1 MDQKQRR
8 VTLSRNSPMMEQ
20 YKAVKA
26 QHPDKL
32 LMFQVGDFYELFFE
46 DAVLAARELEIALTS
61 RDGGSE
67 NRIPLAGVP
76 IHAAETYLNRL
87 LSKGHKVVIC
97 DQVEDAAQ
105 AKGLVRR
112 EITRILTP
120 GTITDPEMLEESR
133 NNYLTVVISRHNSYY
148 GLAAVDIST
157 GDFQITEH
165 NDESAWAVI
174 ADELH
179 RMQPSEILCGS
190 SEIEQLCRKEVAVNN
205 SRLIEL
211 LPGIPDMEETKRM
224 ITGQWKDDTW
234 DKLNLDRYP
243 LAAASAAAALI
254 YLQLLQQLPLDGKH
268 FHRLNLYFSNRSMI
282 IDSITSRNLELTH
295 SLREKSKQGS
305 LLGLLDRCMTGMGR
319 RLLRRWIE
327 QPLLGKEKIEK
338 RLDAVEEF
346 IHKPLQRRELRRKL
360 QDIFDLERFCSR
372 LSYQRVNARD
382 LVALKSTL
390 HQLVPVKKILAALE
404 SELLR
409 DINNRLPA
417 FDDLKI
423 LIEKALVDDPP
434 LSLREGGLF
443 KEGYNDQVDALKK
456 ISREGNDMLLDFEK
470 KERSR
475 TGIKS
480 MRVGYNRNF
489 GYYIE
494 VTRSNLELVPP
505 EYHRKQTLVNAERFT
520 TEELQNMEEQI
531 TGARNRLTDLEYSLF
546 EDLRSAVSAYT
557 SSLLSAAF
565 ELACVDCIQSLA
577 ESAEINDYC
586 RPHFREGNKLI
597 IKQARHPVVEQLAF
611 ERFVPNDILMDNN
624 HYLLVITGP
633 NMAGKST
640 YIRSAALTAVMAQAG
655 SFVPAQKAD
664 LPIIDRLF
672 ARVGASDDLSRGQS
686 TFMVEMQETATIL
699 KEATTDSLIILD
711 EIGRGTST
719 YDGMS
724 IARSV
729 LEYISG
735 KIKAKTLFSTHYH
748 ELTNLEG
755 ELPGVKNYTMAVK
768 EKGKEVIFL
777 RQIIPGRADKS
788 YGINVARLAGVPLE
802 VLIRA
807 ETILTELELAAS
819 SAAEQQLSLLPMVT
833 GPDYEHLFMMEI
845 IEQLKELDLNRITPL
860 DAMHHLFE
868 VQQKLMS
875 LDENP
880 EEEV

>member
-1 MDQKQRR
+1 
-8 VTLSRNSPMMEQ
+8 LSRTSPMMEQ

-46 DAVLAARELEIALTS
+46 DAELAAREMEIALTS

-76 IHAAETYLNRL
+76 IHAAETYLNKL
-87 LSKGHKVVIC
+87 LGKGYKVVIC
-97 DQVEDAAQ
+97 DQVEEAAQ

-133 NNYLTVVISRHNSYY
+133 NNYLAVVINRHNSYY
-148 GLAAVDIST
+148 GLAAVDVST
-157 GDFQITEH
+157 GDFQITEQ
-165 NDESAWAVI
+165 NDESAWEVI
-174 ADELH
+174 ADELR
-179 RMQPSEILCGS
+179 RMQPSEILCS
-190 SEIEQLCRKEVAVNN
+190 SRDIEQLCRKEVEVNN
-205 SRLIEL
+205 SGLIDL
-211 LPGIPDMEETKRM
+211 LPGIPDLEETKGI
-224 ITGQWKDDTW
+224 ITGQWDNDTW
-234 DKLNLDRYP
+234 EALNLDSYP
-243 LAAASAAAALI
+243 LAAASAAAALT

-268 FHRLNLYFSNRSMI
+268 FHKLELYFSNRSMV
-282 IDSITSRNLELTH
+282 IDSITSRNLELTQ
-295 SLREKSKQGS
+295 SLRENSKQGS

-327 QPLLGKEKIEK
+327 QPLLDKHKIEE

-346 IHKPLQRRELRRKL
+346 LQKPLQRRDLQRKL

-382 LVALKSTL
+382 LIALKTTL
-390 HQLVPVKKILAALE
+390 HQLDPVKKLLAALE
-404 SELLR
+404 PSLLR
-409 DINNRLPA
+409 GINSRLPA
-417 FDDLKI
+417 FDDLKN
-423 LIEKALVDDPP
+423 LIEDALVDDPP
-434 LSLREGGLF
+434 LSLKEGGLF
-443 KEGYNDQVDALKK
+443 KEGYNDQVDNLKK
-456 ISREGNDMLLDFEK
+456 ISREGNSMLLDFEK
-470 KERSR
+470 NERLR

-494 VTRSNLELVPP
+494 VTRTNLGLVPP

-520 TEELQNMEEQI
+520 TEELQQMEEQI
-531 TGARNRLTDLEYSLF
+531 TGARTKLANLEYSLF
-546 EDLRSAVSAYT
+546 EELRNAVSAYT
-557 SSLLSAAF
+557 SGLLSAAF
-565 ELACVDCIQSLA
+565 ELACIDCLQGLA
-577 ESAEINDYC
+577 EAAEKNDYC
-586 RPHFREGNKLI
+586 RPHFNGNNKLM

-624 HYLLVITGP
+624 HFLLVITGP

-640 YIRSAALTAVMAQAG
+640 YIRSAALAAVMAQMG
-655 SFVPAQKAD
+655 GFVPAQKAE
-664 LPIIDRLF
+664 LPVFDRLF
-672 ARVGASDDLSRGQS
+672 ARVGASDDLSRGHS
-686 TFMVEMQETATIL
+686 TFMVEMQETAAIL
-699 KEATTDSLIILD
+699 KEATPDSLIILD

-729 LEYISG
+729 LEYISR

-755 ELPGVKNYTMAVK
+755 ELTGIKNYTMAVK
-768 EKGKEVIFL
+768 EKGKQVIFL

-802 VLIRA
+802 VLVRA

-819 SAAEQQLSLLPMVT
+819 SATEQQLSLLPMVT
-833 GPDYEHLFMMEI
+833 GPASDHRIELEV

-868 VQQKLMS
+868 LQKQLMR
-875 LDENP
+875 LEENP